1 MAGITESLT
10 VSVLTVES
18 QRLKDK
24 LLQVAIG
31 RLYCAKHVERL
42 HVTSRASHVP
52 PYRRLPHG
60 GAGVCADNAMP
71 GE

>member
-1 MAGITESLT
+1 MDGITENLT
-10 VSVLTVES
+10 VSALTVES

-24 LLQVAIG
+24 RLRVAIG
-31 RLYCAKHVERL
+31 RLYCVKLVERL

-60 GAGVCADNAMP
+60 GAGVCAGCALP